1 MRLFFSGSIP
11 LIVIIIALFQKIE
24 WRRNIK
30 AQARQQFKQPGAW
43 LKFALCSVIITI
55 GSIVVT
61 SVLSFIPF
69 LALLL
74 PLAIMGIVSYGSID
88 VMRRIRRG
96 QDFGL
101 RDFFPT
107 DQLGAVVGLVFVK
120 NIYLFLWSLLFA
132 IPGIIKAYSYSQAMF
147 IMNDNPGIGIDE
159 AITRSREM
167 MNGHKWELVILQSSF
182 IGWAIL
188 GSLTFGILIV
198 YILPLYSMSMFIF
211 YDYVKNGYL
220 KSSQYQ
226 NVYNVY

>member
-30 AQARQQFKQPGAW
+30 AQARQQFEQPGAW

-96 QDFGL
+96 QEFGL

>member
-30 AQARQQFKQPGAW
+30 AQARQQFEQPEAW